1 MELVGKLPPTLK
13 KLAQIMNWLS
23 DLGDAPPE
31 SGWGCEVGKTGGGIA
46 IQTCVMSNSPTEL
59 KILFRCGEGG
69 FAARNPRGILNA
81 WERDGDGNTVVH
93 AAAEL
98 GEQRVI
104 EVIIKAFRDEV
115 QTRLDPVNNQN
126 QSPLHFAARCGHE
139 GIVQLLLS
147 HGKCSATRRD
157 ARGWSA
163 LHCAALAGHVGIC
176 KQLLAR
182 GSDAFSFDSEQSKQS
197 PANIA
202 ESNWRRLT
210 VELKDLKT
218 LKADFL
224 QHRQSAIT
232 ADPAFVQLFFDYHGR

>member
-1 MELVGKLPPTLK
+1 
-13 KLAQIMNWLS
+13 MNWLAS
-23 DLGDAPPE
+23 LRDDPE
-31 SGWGCEVGKTGGGIA
+31 SGFGCEVGKTGGGIA
-46 IQTCVMSNSPTEL
+46 IQTCVMSDSVQEL
-59 KILFRCGEGG
+59 KILLRGG
-69 FAARNPRGILNA
+69 AGAYAARDDRGILNA
-81 WERDGDGNTVVH
+81 WERDGEGNTVVH
-93 AAAEL
+93 TAAEL
-98 GEQRVI
+98 GEQQVI
-104 EVIIKAFRDEV
+104 NLFIKAFRDEV
-115 QTRLDPVNNQN
+115 QTRLDPVNNQS

-202 ESNWRRLT
+202 ESNWKRLT
-210 VELKDLKT
+210 AELKDLKT
-218 LKADFL
+218 LKADCAQKRRSSIL
-224 QHRQSAIT
+224 
-232 ADPAFVQLFFDYHGR
+232 ADPAFIQVFFDYHGR